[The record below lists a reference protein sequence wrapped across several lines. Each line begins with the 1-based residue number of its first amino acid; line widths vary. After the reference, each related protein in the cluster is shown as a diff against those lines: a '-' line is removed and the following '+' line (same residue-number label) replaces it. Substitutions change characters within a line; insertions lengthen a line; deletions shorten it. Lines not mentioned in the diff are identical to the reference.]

1 LNRAITLTCQ
11 AMGGLVG
18 QAFFYKPEEERL
30 QLCALYGKEGVDIQ
44 EVDNRINIRL
54 GVGLSGWVAQHRQP
68 AYVEDVTL
76 DDRWLHVNGL
86 DDGVHSAMIAPI
98 LYGER
103 LFGVLSVLH
112 DQLAVFSKDHL
123 DLLVAICQE
132 VGLALS
138 NADRYLQIERKLAE
152 MTLIQNLALIFT
164 QRLELRVLL
173 DEVVSQLYER
183 FQYPLVEIFLL
194 SGEEIV
200 LQSFRGRQPD
210 VTVQS
215 IHRGIVGRVA
225 RTGEINFI
233 PDTSQDPDYFCCSPN
248 TVAELAVPICRD
260 ERVVGLINIETHLP
274 NQLTEHDRDLL
285 QVLAGQISIALEN
298 AVLYERVRSHAEE
311 LELTVDQRTAEL
323 TSLFELNQNIGYTLS
338 YEELMRLLLDHLMS
352 AIGSE
357 ITGGCLVMDGYRLIF
372 VQSQRN
378 ISPGAMSALRS
389 YFLNIL
395 SRFGD
400 ITGKLESTPIEVIHT
415 ANFYDDADTIDQ
427 IASMMHVPIVVGRK
441 NAGIL
446 LAGGQTGATFT
457 ESQARLLETFAH
469 QAATAIQRI
478 KTILAAEQKRLED
491 LVEHLPVG
499 VLLLDSD
506 YRLLVSNPL
515 AKEILKVLDVGV
527 EEGILTHLAEHS
539 LDELLHRY
547 KDPLP
552 VEIVHEGPP
561 RRFFE
566 VQIPVM
572 GENNQ
577 NWVLM
582 LRDVTQ
588 ERENQV
594 RIQMQ
599 DRLATVGQLAAGI
612 AHDFNNI
619 MAAILVYADLLMGDP
634 SLSRSG
640 RDRLAIIEQQVQR
653 AASLIRQILDFSRR
667 AVMEQSALDLLPFIK
682 ELERMLARV
691 MPETIRLEL
700 AYKPGSYTAKA
711 DPTRLQQVFI
721 NLAVN
726 ARDAMPQGGVLH
738 FAIDRLVLEPGEN
751 PPCPDLPPGSWI
763 VITVR
768 DDGDGIPEEVLP
780 HIYEPFYTTKPIGQG
795 TGLGLAQV
803 YGIIKQHGGYID
815 VSSQVGEG
823 TKFAI
828 YLPALAEAKT
838 ERRHTEPFSSLDGM
852 GKVVLVVEDDNA
864 TLAALR
870 ALLESKNY
878 DVITARDGFEALQQF
893 ERSNA
898 LISLVVSDVVMP
910 QMDGLAL
917 YKALQERA
925 PDMKILF
932 VTGHPLEGEN
942 QALLEGGDVHW
953 LQKPFSAREFT
964 RAVQNLLEV

>member
-1 LNRAITLTCQ
+1 
-11 AMGGLVG
+11 M
-18 QAFFYKPEEERL
+18 
-30 QLCALYGKEGVDIQ
+30 
-44 EVDNRINIRL
+44 
-54 GVGLSGWVAQHRQP
+54 
-68 AYVEDVTL
+68 
-76 DDRWLHVNGL
+76 
-86 DDGVHSAMIAPI
+86 
-98 LYGER
+98 
-103 LFGVLSVLH
+103 
-112 DQLAVFSKDHL
+112 
-123 DLLVAICQE
+123 
-132 VGLALS
+132 
-138 NADRYLQIERKLAE
+138 
-152 MTLIQNLALIFT
+152 
-164 QRLELRVLL
+164 LL

-183 FQYPLVEIFLL
+183 FHYPLVEIFLL

-215 IHRGIVGRVA
+215 IQRGIVGRVA
-225 RTGEINFI
+225 RTGLINFI
-233 PDTSQDPDYFCCSPN
+233 PDISQDPDYFCCSPN

-260 ERVVGLINIETHLP
+260 ERVFGVINIETHLP

-311 LELTVDQRTAEL
+311 LEHTVDQRTAEL

-372 VQSQRN
+372 VQTQRN
-378 ISPGAMSALRS
+378 ISPGAMSTLRS
-389 YFLNIL
+389 YCLNIL
-395 SRFGD
+395 SGFGD
-400 ITGKLESTPIEVIHT
+400 ITGKLESTPVEVIHT
-415 ANFYDDADTIDQ
+415 ANFYDNAETIDQ
-427 IASMMHVPIVVGRK
+427 IASMMHVPIVVSRK

-446 LAGGQTGATFT
+446 LAGSQTGATFT

-506 YRLLVSNPL
+506 HRLLVSNPL
-515 AKEILKVLDVGV
+515 AKEILKVLDAGI
-527 EEGILTHLAEHS
+527 EEGILTHLAEYS
-539 LDELLHRY
+539 LDELGHRNR
-547 KDPLP
+547 DPLP
-552 VEIVHEGPP
+552 MEIVHEGPP

-577 NWVLM
+577 NWILM

-738 FAIDRLVLEPGEN
+738 FAIDRLVLDPGVA
-751 PPCPDLPPGSWI
+751 PPARIYRLDLGSRSQSETMGMVFLKKCFHISTSHSIPPSRLGRAQASVW
-763 VITVR
+763 R
-768 DDGDGIPEEVLP
+768 RC
-780 HIYEPFYTTKPIGQG
+780 
-795 TGLGLAQV
+795 TGLL
-803 YGIIKQHGGYID
+803 
-815 VSSQVGEG
+815 SSTE
-823 TKFAI
+823 AI
-828 YLPALAEAKT
+828 STSPA
-838 ERRHTEPFSSLDGM
+838 R
-852 GKVVLVVEDDNA
+852 
-864 TLAALR
+864 
-870 ALLESKNY
+870 
-878 DVITARDGFEALQQF
+878 
-893 ERSNA
+893 
-898 LISLVVSDVVMP
+898 
-910 QMDGLAL
+910 
-917 YKALQERA
+917 
-925 PDMKILF
+925 
-932 VTGHPLEGEN
+932 
-942 QALLEGGDVHW
+942 
-953 LQKPFSAREFT
+953 
-964 RAVQNLLEV
+964 